1 MVSTHHVAPA
11 PPGCPGV
18 DEAGASEAPGG
29 KTGVVLIRKIR
40 DAERRKVSSGPGPV
54 SGAGLRSEGT

>member
-1 MVSTHHVAPA
+1 MLGQHTPRGSCTS
-11 PPGCPGV
+11 CPGV